1 MVSAKVEAADA
12 AFLYLPLK
20 SATGGSGLTG
30 VEVIAVDLTD
40 AEGRTGVGFSYALKG
55 GGRLAVAAAREL
67 AAEHVLG
74 KPADAPM
81 ATWRA
86 MDAALNRLGRGLHYL
101 AMAAIDVALW
111 DLHAKQRDIT
121 LAAALG
127 GRARRLP
134 VYGSGGFTPTQ
145 SPEEAAENAV
155 ALIDRGFP
163 LVKPRLNGNRADIAR
178 VQAVRDAIP
187 YEADVCVDVTEKT
200 DLNRALWLA
209 DALAEIGCL
218 WFEEPLAAHDYAGY
232 AALARTARVPL
243 ATGEHHQ
250 GTREVMPLF
259 QAGAV
264 SVIQP
269 DLAMMGGITEC
280 LRVAWQAEHFGVS
293 VGPHFLPALFV
304 HVASAAPNVT
314 WLEDFPLL
322 EPMFDIDVDVDDKQ
336 RMAPGSRPGHGLLWA
351 DGARAEFAAKEG

>member
-1 MVSAKVEAADA
+1 MSAMVEAVDVE
-12 AFLYLPLK
+12 FLYFPLK

-40 AEGRTGVGFSYALKG
+40 ADGRTGLGFSYALKG

-67 AAEHVLG
+67 AADHVIG

-86 MDAALNRLGRGLHYL
+86 MNASLNRLGRGLHYL

-111 DLHAKQRDIT
+111 DLHAKQREAT
-121 LAAALG
+121 LAEAMG
-127 GRARRLP
+127 GRARALP
-134 VYGSGGFTPTQ
+134 VYGSGGFTPNQ
-145 SPEEAAENAV
+145 SPEEAAANAV
-155 ALIDRGFP
+155 ALVERGFP
-163 LVKPRLNGNRADIAR
+163 LVKPRLNGNRADLAR

-187 YEADVCVDVTEKT
+187 YAADVCTDVTEKT
-200 DLNRALWLA
+200 DLNRAQWLA
-209 DALAEIGCL
+209 DGLAEIGCL

-232 AALARTARVPL
+232 AALARTSRVPL

-250 GTREVMPLF
+250 GAREVMPLF
-259 QAGAV
+259 QAASV

-269 DLAMMGGITEC
+269 DLAMMGGLSEC
-280 LRVAWQAEHFGVS
+280 LRVAWQAEHFGIS

-304 HVASAAPNVT
+304 HLAAAAPNVT

-322 EPMFDIDVDVDDKQ
+322 EPMFDIDVKIDAQQ
-336 RMAPGSRPGHGLLWA
+336 RMSPGDRPGHGLRWA
-351 DGARAEFAAKEG
+351 DGAREEYAVPGGE